1 MHQSASPSSVNKCS
15 DDTGEMD
22 PLASKR
28 WFASDTPEVLRAS
41 FARRV
46 ALLVSLQIFLVFMCA
61 LPWLFVTKAWMTT
74 NMWLIWFNASTTLSV
89 LALITCNKGICRKW
103 PGNLLLTLALVV
115 CAGSLVGAVSVRTS
129 WRFLLFGTCNSSIVC
144 LLMASFSFLTAHEF
158 RGSMP
163 FIFGSMATLST
174 FFLSVGFFHVFLKV
188 DFDWAPLSRD
198 IICVSCFTS
207 YLVYDI
213 QKMLGEYGGHRN
225 KFTVDDHMFAALN
238 VYMDLMSGVLFL
250 FCCFGNRV

>member
-1 MHQSASPSSVNKCS
+1 MHESASSSSVNKCS
-15 DDTGEMD
+15 DDTGEME
-22 PLASKR
+22 PLARKR
-28 WFASDTPEVLRAS
+28 WLARDTPEVLRAS

-46 ALLVSLQIFLVFMCA
+46 VLLVSLQIFLVFLCA
-61 LPWLFVTKAWMTT
+61 LPWLFVTKAWMTA
-74 NMWLIWFNASTTLSV
+74 NMWLIWFIAATTLSV
-89 LALITCNKGICRKW
+89 LTLITCSKGTCRKW

-115 CAGSLVGAVSVRTS
+115 CAGSLVGAVSVRSS
-129 WRFLLFGTCNSSIVC
+129 WRFLLFGICNAAVTSF
-144 LLMASFSFLTAHEF
+144 MMTSFSFLTAREY
-158 RGSMP
+158 RGTMP

-188 DFDWAPLSRD
+188 DFAWPSLSRD

-207 YLVYDI
+207 YLVYEI

-238 VYMDLMSGVLFL
+238 VYMDLMSVVLSL
-250 FCCFGNRV
+250 FCCVGNRV